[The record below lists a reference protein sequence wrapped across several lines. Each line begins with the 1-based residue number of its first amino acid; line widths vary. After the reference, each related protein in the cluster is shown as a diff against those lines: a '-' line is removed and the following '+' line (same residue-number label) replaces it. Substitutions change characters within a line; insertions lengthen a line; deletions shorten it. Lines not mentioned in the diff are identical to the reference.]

1 MSQPPS
7 IPPRCAKCATPAAFE
22 AEIKAEAPYWEK
34 LVRDS
39 GAKVE

>member
-1 MSQPPS
+1 MRALNIALYKNP
-7 IPPRCAKCATPAAFE
+7 E
-22 AEIKAEAPYWEK
+22 YEAPMGTK